1 MYIDAII
8 FQDILGENL
17 IFPYGYSAGYGI
29 GFGAPFLLPSY
40 LDSCEFDCSA
50 ADFSAV
56 IHQYGLQFGVQGQH
70 IGESKLDN
78 FGLDA
83 KQALRDGAVKIISAQ
98 TDTAALLL
106 LSSSGSSIRSCIK
119 NS

>member
-1 MYIDAII
+1 M

-17 IFPYGYSAGYGI
+17 VFPYGYSAGYGI
-29 GFGAPFLLPSY
+29 GFAAPFLLPSY

-56 IHQYGLQFGVQGQH
+56 IYQYGLQHGVQGQH
-70 IGESKLDN
+70 IGQSKLDN

-83 KQALRDGAVKIISAQ
+83 KQALRDG
-98 TDTAALLL
+98 
-106 LSSSGSSIRSCIK
+106 LSRLSQLKLTSQCSQVQGS
-119 NS
+119 

>member
-1 MYIDAII
+1 M

-17 IFPYGYSAGYGI
+17 VFPYGYSAGYGI
-29 GFGAPFLLPSY
+29 GFAAPFLLPSY

-56 IHQYGLQFGVQGQH
+56 IYQYGLQYGVQGQH

-78 FGLDA
+78 FGRDA
-83 KQALRDGAVKIISAQ
+83 KQALRDG
-98 TDTAALLL
+98 
-106 LSSSGSSIRSCIK
+106 LSRLSRLK
-119 NS
+119 LT

>member
-1 MYIDAII
+1 M

-17 IFPYGYSAGYGI
+17 VFPYGYSAGYGI
-29 GFGAPFLLPSY
+29 GFAAPFLLPSY

-56 IHQYGLQFGVQGQH
+56 IYQYGLQYGVQGQH

-78 FGLDA
+78 FGRDA
-83 KQALRDGAVKIISAQ
+83 KQALRDVLSRLSRLKLTSHCCQAQ
-98 TDTAALLL
+98 GQVQV
-106 LSSSGSSIRSCIK
+106 S
-119 NS
+119 

>member
-1 MYIDAII
+1 M

-17 IFPYGYSAGYGI
+17 VFPYGYSAGYGI
-29 GFGAPFLLPSY
+29 GFAAPFLLPSY

-56 IHQYGLQFGVQGQH
+56 IYQYGLQYGVQGQH

-78 FGLDA
+78 FGRDA
-83 KQALRDGAVKIISAQ
+83 KQALRDV
-98 TDTAALLL
+98 
-106 LSSSGSSIRSCIK
+106 LSRLARLK
-119 NS
+119 LT